1 MGGGQWGYFIYPV
14 SGVTCWSVHV
24 EEHNAICGVIFKT
37 SSALCGLCGAR
48 RPSSEVHDPDPRPE
62 ATSKQDERYLYPAE
76 PTQPRHKRFPRFP
89 PPTTFLNSKLINFY
103 RSGQN
108 RPTLCDGPY
117 PIPSHCTRVL
127 RKRKAELPMGQ
138 PFRAA
143 PMLMRKPLS
152 CPCEHEAAFLLAA
165 RS

>member
-1 MGGGQWGYFIYPV
+1 MWGDIQDQQL
-14 SGVTCWSVHV
+14 G
-24 EEHNAICGVIFKT
+24 
-37 SSALCGLCGAR
+37 ALCDLCGAR
-48 RPSSEVHDPDPRPE
+48 RPSSEVHDPAPRPE
-62 ATSKQDERYLYPAE
+62 ATSKQDERYLYPAAHAAARR
-76 PTQPRHKRFPRFP
+76 TKSSRAF
-89 PPTTFLNSKLINFY
+89 PPTTFLNNSKLINFY

-143 PMLMRKPLS
+143 PILMRKPLS